1 MLALFDELLAAVM
14 LAMRQPIQS
23 FIDLET
29 ADDANTLVSGDGSLI
44 SFVKLHGSRQIIG
57 DEEYRWIVDQATVK
71 LGSRFDRVGYAMQ
84 VYFMRDASMVQR
96 EIDRVMRGNRSAARA
111 IELQLNDLLDER
123 RTNLSRYMA
132 HEEVYLVLWT
142 RPGALSPND
151 LKVALKQRSDKKWVI
166 APNAQFPLQALEALR
181 TRHRSYVTSVI
192 ASLEEIAMKANV
204 VEVHQALAA
213 VRTSIYPT
221 VGHEHWRANLPG
233 DPLMPRTAQSHS
245 TKDASDILW
254 PPIRTQLCTGDAQTI
269 SPSVVRIGDLLWGGV
284 DMTLAPS
291 EPSPFPQ
298 LLTRLIDS
306 EVPFRLSFLIESAG
320 AQGAVFASGMAGI
333 LTFTN
338 QINKQIRESL
348 KSLIML
354 SQSQPV
360 VKLRVSISTY
370 AQVTERKLIE
380 TRLGALLQ
388 ALESWGYCQAT
399 SAGGDPLQT
408 VMSSA
413 LGVACSSTAPAS
425 IAPFHEVVKLLPWQ
439 RACSPFAEGS
449 VLFRTEDGRMWPY
462 QMGTTLTTT
471 WFDLIFAQPG
481 SGKSVLMNA
490 LNLGTILSAGNGK
503 LPYIA
508 ILDIGPSSSGL
519 ISLIRDAL
527 PLDRRHEALHFKL
540 RMMPEYAVNPFD
552 TQLGCRY
559 PMPEERAYLTELL
572 TLLCTNPGSAPYDGM
587 AQLCGLCVDEMYRW
601 RDDAGANT
609 EPRPYLM
616 RVEAAVDD
624 ALARYDIHLPH
635 DPYWW
640 DVVDA
645 LFDKGVYHEALLAQR
660 HAVPTLVDGVTAS
673 RRPQIRALLE
683 ETQIGAS
690 AETVLHAF
698 ERMVAS
704 AIREF
709 PILASVTR
717 FDIGGARVTAV
728 DLQEV
733 SPQGDDLADRQT
745 GIMYMLARHAL
756 IHSWWLGPDMLRSV
770 PEKFR
775 TYHEMRM
782 RDVRES
788 PKRINYD
795 EFHRTSRTPA
805 VRAQVV
811 RDVREGR
818 KWGVQIVLSSQ
829 LLEDFSKDMV
839 DLATGVWVCG
849 TAVSERA
856 INDTAATFGLNDT
869 ARWIMRYRLTGP
881 RPSGAPVL
889 LMLSTNEGR
898 YDQHIINT
906 LGPIELWA
914 LSTSSEDVTL
924 RTYLYDNL
932 GAANGRE
939 TLAKFFPG
947 GTARHE
953 IRRRVVI
960 RAERGEMETGSSS
973 YVIQELANELI
984 AHARQDA
991 TKLLVKG

>member
-1 MLALFDELLAAVM
+1 M
-14 LAMRQPIQS
+14 
-23 FIDLET
+23 
-29 ADDANTLVSGDGSLI
+29 
-44 SFVKLHGSRQIIG
+44 
-57 DEEYRWIVDQATVK
+57 
-71 LGSRFDRVGYAMQ
+71 
-84 VYFMRDASMVQR
+84 
-96 EIDRVMRGNRSAARA
+96 
-111 IELQLNDLLDER
+111 
-123 RTNLSRYMA
+123 
-132 HEEVYLVLWT
+132 
-142 RPGALSPND
+142 
-151 LKVALKQRSDKKWVI
+151 
-166 APNAQFPLQALEALR
+166 
-181 TRHRSYVTSVI
+181 
-192 ASLEEIAMKANV
+192 
-204 VEVHQALAA
+204 
-213 VRTSIYPT
+213 RTSIYPQA
-221 VGHEHWRANLPG
+221 GHEHWRANLPG
-233 DPLMPRTAQSHS
+233 DPLMPRTAQ
-245 TKDASDILW
+245 TNDPKDASDILW
-254 PPIRTQLCTGDAQTI
+254 PPIRRQLCTGDAEAVSST
-269 SPSVVRIGDLLWGGV
+269 VVRIGGLLWGAV
-284 DMTLAPS
+284 DMTLAPA

-320 AQGAVFASGMAGI
+320 AQGASFMSALSGI

-338 QINKQIRESL
+338 QINRQIRESL
-348 KSLIML
+348 KSLILL

-360 VKLRVSISTY
+360 VKMRISISTY
-370 AQVTERKLIE
+370 AQGNERKLIE
-380 TRLGALLQ
+380 TRLSAVTQ
-388 ALESWGYCQAT
+388 ALEAWGYCQAT
-399 SAGGDPLQT
+399 SAGGDPLQA

-413 LGVACSSTAPAS
+413 MGIACASTAPAV

-439 RACSPFAEGS
+439 RASSPFPEGA

-540 RMMPEYAVNPFD
+540 RMMPEYSVNPFD

-559 PMPEERAYLTELL
+559 PMPEERSYLTELL

-587 AQLCGLCVDEMYRW
+587 AQLCGLVVDEMYRW

-609 EPRPYLM
+609 EARPYLM
-616 RVEAAVDD
+616 RVENSVDE

-645 LFDKGVYHEALLAQR
+645 LFDKGVYHEAMLAQR

-717 FDIGGARVTAV
+717 FDIGGARVAAV

-745 GIMYMLARHAL
+745 GIMYMLARHAM
-756 IHSWWLGPDMLRSV
+756 IHAWWLGPDMLRSV

-818 KWGVQIVLSSQ
+818 KWGVQIVLASQ
-829 LLEDFSKDMV
+829 LLDDFSKDMI
-839 DLATGVWVCG
+839 DLATGIWICG

-856 INDTAATFGLNDT
+856 INETAACFGLNDT
-869 ARWIMRYRLTGP
+869 ARWVMRYRLTGP

-889 LMLSTNEGR
+889 LLLSTNEGR

-924 RTYLYDNL
+924 RGYLYENL

-939 TLAKFFPG
+939 ILAKFFPG

-953 IRRRVVI
+953 IRRRIVI
-960 RAERGEMETGSSS
+960 RAERGETETGSSS
-973 YVIQELANELI
+973 FVTKELANELI